1 METLIFKTPIKF
13 KLSDS
18 QISPSIFPFHF
29 PSRQRIKSRRFS
41 RGNCFQIGG
50 SLSVTPAKASLSAE
64 PSSYGGWDDF
74 EPGTWSSNSGESVR
88 LRDFLVSI
96 GIYDKKHVFM
106 FLSGLVCAL
115 AISRVRVSTIVLF
128 PASILVFGIGFSFG
142 FVKGGSFNELSS
154 NKRRSK
160 EEISGVYS
168 EKLRNLVDFFDG
180 FDVKVTNLKNNI
192 QKAID
197 SNRINVADLENYA
210 NLVESMRLS
219 ASNARNVVEASMD
232 SVGNTYKDNP
242 KPSGRKKEAGD
253 ARFELLQFLG
263 GMFGE
268 KSVASKPNKVKDDVK
283 PETVDTNLNN
293 KIRGD
298 VSLPAVEDRVF
309 SSSNNGK
316 RVSNQAF
323 AQDSL
328 NKSDLIQER
337 DMIMDFDLENDKIR
351 SDFLGG
357 NAKRFVDGEEYNYE
371 SKRLQ
376 FTNTHGIS
384 FNSSHAN
391 ERKGWKSDDNL
402 LDSMDFSVR
411 SEHMKTETSFIHEQ
425 LHHESRSYRS
435 SHNTEKRENEA
446 YGKRQRYEDDSHLA
460 DRVTAAENEVI
471 SSSSSKFVDDL
482 VFDKYLTEAS
492 GLLKEAKECMRGRQD
507 EGRVE
512 VILNRSATLL
522 SQAITM
528 KPMSLLAVGQLGN
541 TYLLHGEL
549 KLHVS
554 RELRTLL
561 TKNDPVTG
569 GRPQGRVVNRL
580 EQVSSRDEAISL
592 LVSACE
598 ECEEL
603 LVRAGRKYR
612 LALSID
618 GDDVRS
624 LYNWGLAL
632 SFRAQLIADI
642 GPDAA
647 YDADKLF
654 LAAIDKFDAMM
665 TRGNVHAPDALFRW
679 GAILQQ
685 RSRLRPSN
693 SKEKM
698 KLLLQAKRLYE
709 DALHMDSKN
718 LQVRDALSSCISEL
732 KYRYCAIIQFLLAVD

>member
-13 KLSDS
+13 KILNS
-18 QISPSIFPFHF
+18 QISPSISPFHF
-29 PSRQRIKSRRFS
+29 HSRQRIKFRRFS
-41 RGNCFQIGG
+41 RRTNFPIGG
-50 SLSVTPAKASLSAE
+50 NLNVTPAKASLSAE

-74 EPGTWSSNSGESVR
+74 EPGTWSSNSGESIR

-160 EEISGVYS
+160 EEVSGVYS

-180 FDVKVTNLKNNI
+180 FDVKLNNLKNNM
-192 QKAID
+192 QRAID
-197 SNRINVADLENYA
+197 SNRINEADLENYA

-232 SVGNTYKDNP
+232 SVGNSYKDNL
-242 KPSGRKKEAGD
+242 KPSGRKKEAGE

-263 GMFGE
+263 GMFAE
-268 KSVASKPNKVKDDVK
+268 KAVASKPNKVKDDVK
-283 PETVDTNLNN
+283 PESVDTSLNN

-309 SSSNNGK
+309 SSPKNGK
-316 RVSNQAF
+316 RVSNQGV

-328 NKSDLIQER
+328 NKSDLNRER
-337 DMIMDFDLENDKIR
+337 DRKVDFDLENEKIK

-357 NAKRFVDGEEYNYE
+357 NAKRFVDSEEYNYE

-376 FTNTHGIS
+376 FTNTRDIS
-384 FNSSHAN
+384 FNSSHVN
-391 ERKGWKSDDNL
+391 ERKRWKSDENL

-411 SEHMKTETSFIHEQ
+411 LEHMKTETSFIHEQ
-425 LHHESRSYRS
+425 LHHESSRSYRS
-435 SHNTEKRENEA
+435 SQNPEMRENEE

-522 SQAITM
+522 SQAIAM

-580 EQVSSRDEAISL
+580 DQVSSRDEALSL

-642 GPDAA
+642 GPEAA

-718 LQVRDALSSCISEL
+718 LQVRDALSSCMSEL
-732 KYRYCAIIQFLLAVD
+732 KYRYF